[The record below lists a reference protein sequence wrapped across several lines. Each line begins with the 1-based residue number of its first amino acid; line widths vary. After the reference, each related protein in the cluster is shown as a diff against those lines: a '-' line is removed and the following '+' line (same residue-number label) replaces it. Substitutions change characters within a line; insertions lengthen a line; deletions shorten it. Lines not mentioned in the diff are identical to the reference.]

1 MENINENI
9 LESSIFKDDIEI
21 KILDANESFL
31 TNANSSRIQF
41 HPFIYFY
48 FIAEGSGTFFIE
60 SESIKIKKDDLIII
74 NSNIGHNIYVDEDQY
89 TVRTLG
95 FGLESIALTSVKP
108 YGEENEDTSD
118 LDDEILYDEDYES
131 KEVEI
136 EEIEIEEE
144 VENDEVVNEEID
156 YEEDKDENVED
167 EKEEVEI
174 DNFFH
179 IHTEAKS
186 KKIYELFSLI
196 VDEFQS
202 DRLYAKTLAD
212 ALASSFLID
221 FLRDYEEEIEVVHDI
236 DINRQVDYIKGYIDN
251 NYQEDMKLEDLSNMA
266 YMNKFHLI
274 AEFKQAYRVTPI
286 EYLILKR
293 IEISKGLLISTNHS
307 METIAD
313 IVGFNSQSYFNQVFR
328 KKVGLTPSQFRRK
341 HRL

>member
-9 LESSIFKDDIEI
+9 LESSIFKDDLEI

-31 TNANSSRIQF
+31 TNTNSSRIQF

-60 SESIKIKKDDLIII
+60 SESIKIKKNDLVII
-74 NSNIGHNIYVDEDQY
+74 NSNIGHNIYVDENKY
-89 TVRTLG
+89 TVRSLG
-95 FGLESIALTSVKP
+95 FGLESIGLTSIKNKE
-108 YGEENEDTSD
+108 EENDAFIESEA
-118 LDDEILYDEDYES
+118 EIP
-131 KEVEI
+131 EVLEA
-136 EEIEIEEE
+136 E
-144 VENDEVVNEEID
+144 
-156 YEEDKDENVED
+156 
-167 EKEEVEI
+167 EKENEI

-179 IHTEAKS
+179 ISCETKGKAF
-186 KKIYELFSLI
+186 YELFSKI
-196 VDEFQS
+196 IKEFHS
-202 DRLYAKTLAD
+202 DKLYSKTLAD
-212 ALASSFLID
+212 ALASCFLIN
-221 FLRDYEEEIEVVHDI
+221 FLRDFQEEIEVVHDI
-236 DINRQVDYIKGYIDN
+236 DINRQIDYIKSYIDN
-251 NYQEDMKLEDLSNMA
+251 NYEEDLKLEDLSNMA

-307 METIAD
+307 LETIAD

-328 KKVGLTPSQFRRK
+328 KKVGITPSQFRKK